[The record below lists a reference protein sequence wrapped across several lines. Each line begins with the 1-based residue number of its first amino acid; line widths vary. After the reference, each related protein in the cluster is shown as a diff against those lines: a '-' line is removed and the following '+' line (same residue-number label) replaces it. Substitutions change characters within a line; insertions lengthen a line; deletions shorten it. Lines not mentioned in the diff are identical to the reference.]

1 MFKFKPVKE
10 LHIQLC
16 NCCSLSHLQTKN
28 WALTTKKIPATYF
41 ISLYINLMK
50 NMYFNCQPAGR

>member
-28 WALTTKKIPATYF
+28 WALITKKKNPCNILYKPIYKFNEKYVLQLSAT
-41 ISLYINLMK
+41 S
-50 NMYFNCQPAGR
+50 